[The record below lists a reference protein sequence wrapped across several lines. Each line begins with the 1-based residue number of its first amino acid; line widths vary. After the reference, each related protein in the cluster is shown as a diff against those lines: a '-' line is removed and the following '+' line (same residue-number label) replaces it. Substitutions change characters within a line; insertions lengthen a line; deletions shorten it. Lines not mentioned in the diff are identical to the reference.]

1 MCVQMDGNREYDT
14 RPRDQLGVKEK
25 LRTPLGWNSR
35 GRDDGGGGH
44 LSQALKNRWN
54 LSSSSDERY
63 STLGNKTDKHSG
75 RKNSVREKGK

>member
-44 LSQALKNRWN
+44 LSQALK
-54 LSSSSDERY
+54 
-63 STLGNKTDKHSG
+63 GK
-75 RKNSVREKGK
+75 EKAGC